1 MREIAVTRAH
11 GSCSLRVKGS
21 CRNPEPAI
29 RNARRGIQDPRLS
42 LHMLTLYGAT
52 YFLSIQP
59 ADLECFKSVSTI
71 YRSLFGWF
79 SGNINGLWHGWLVHF
94 VIMPNSRPFAIDFI
108 LLVKDLSEWQDHVQS
123 WQTYL
128 SPEHQTGAPNDC
140 KMSVRRCKY
149 CLQFSVSSGRLK
161 ISRWPFCSCTI
172 LYNKFPTIFWS
183 LIVFNCI

>member
-1 MREIAVTRAH
+1 MKTGLNLLVASLSVLGKIIDKDANASEVFPYFAPYQEIRILESEEVLLVESGILGFAIRSTALGIQENPLNPLLGLWVLLPGVKDIQISRQNRCKIKLLREIAVTRAH

-71 YRSLFGWF
+71 YRSLFG
-79 SGNINGLWHGWLVHF
+79 
-94 VIMPNSRPFAIDFI
+94 
-108 LLVKDLSEWQDHVQS
+108 
-123 WQTYL
+123 
-128 SPEHQTGAPNDC
+128 
-140 KMSVRRCKY
+140 
-149 CLQFSVSSGRLK
+149 
-161 ISRWPFCSCTI
+161 
-172 LYNKFPTIFWS
+172 
-183 LIVFNCI
+183 